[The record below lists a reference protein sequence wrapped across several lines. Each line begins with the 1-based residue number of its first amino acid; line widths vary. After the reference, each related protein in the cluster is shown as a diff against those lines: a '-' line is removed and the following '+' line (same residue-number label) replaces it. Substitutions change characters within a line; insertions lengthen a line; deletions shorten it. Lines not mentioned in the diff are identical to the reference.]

1 MSLDSKSWL
10 DEYLH
15 RLHLCGERPIKYTSS
30 ITYSHPPHQLPKL
43 EDELRD
49 IDVILAIGAV
59 WLGLVHAQ
67 IDFAYADSNL
77 FSFARSMRMVG
88 MRAVKGSNH
97 FVMPLI
103 FNTELE
109 SLSPESGKDTAEPS
123 KPVFSAYQWGEEEKN
138 QEYFA
143 AAKEA
148 KLKNPGNKDNPPP
161 KDQETRNYVGGIG
174 HLMLAIAEKV
184 NKDGPNVVKEALAKR
199 APVRLIFMDSL
210 VGNVDKGRI
219 RRVARNI
226 VRNSGWLGD
235 TWPCFDAKEEHWIK
249 VLRQSQ
255 SGNRCGEHTV
265 LNAWAYMLGIPLA
278 TTWKGT
284 LAEKSY
290 DQVRLMIHLALRGQL
305 DSLTIRAWMQIAGYA
320 VNEPLSQ
327 LQQVQIQN
335 PGLPNRLRNI
345 QTVALNEYAFNEII
359 SDMNNQEQATNQD
372 QAINWGAVT
381 LPPNLAATLQSGYA
395 PTVATEFAL
404 PPVSQG
410 SVAGLSGTPGV
421 LGTSIGSAETP
432 QLPQASPPSPKT
444 WRKSLEQGLA
454 YHEAVRARN
463 PRTTNDASKDATKI
477 ESSSNMAD
485 DDVVLGIAPI
495 WEGLKRLGR
504 ADFDFTYAGL
514 DVFAPGKRGVG
525 AVGRLTRFIMPLC
538 FASTKAE
545 AIATGKGKVQ
555 EPGHL
560 LLCVAELVDNEPKTV
575 QVQVLDSRVGTVDNR
590 RIVQKAER
598 IIRTCG
604 WLGNTKPKQ
613 VVFRPFIGT
622 PVPRQVGINA
632 CGLYVI
638 LNAWAVMLGI
648 PILPKPRREPS
659 KGNEKYASDGEFLDL
674 GLRIVNLAL
683 EGFMDSTTIQAFFNV
698 FGYSVEQR
706 CGDPARAVIR
716 VNAVGMNVNK
726 LGRTLEKRYW
736 STLIA
741 YSGHY
746 KIKFK
751 DADMAYLH
759 ELGLSE
765 DQAWRALS
773 IASGDR
779 DLAFQWH
786 YERDPVGELP
796 KPEDTLSPKTP
807 DRG

>member
-1 MSLDSKSWL
+1 MK
-10 DEYLH
+10 
-15 RLHLCGERPIKYTSS
+15 
-30 ITYSHPPHQLPKL
+30 HPPHKLP
-43 EDELRD
+43 EPDDELRD

-77 FSFARSMRMVG
+77 FSVARSTRMVG

-109 SLSPESGKDTAEPS
+109 NLSPESGKDTAEPS
-123 KPVFSAYQWGEEEKN
+123 KPVFSAYQRGEEEKN
-138 QEYFA
+138 QENFA
-143 AAKEA
+143 VAEKAKQE
-148 KLKNPGNKDNPPP
+148 NPGNKDNPPP

-174 HLMLAIAEKV
+174 HFMLAIAEKV
-184 NKDGPNVVKEALAKR
+184 NKDGLNVVKETLAKR
-199 APVRLIFMDSL
+199 APVRLKFMDSL

-226 VRNSGWLGD
+226 VRHSGWLGD
-235 TWPCFDAKEEHWIK
+235 TWPCFDAKEENWIK
-249 VLRQSQ
+249 VLRQSEN
-255 SGNRCGEHTV
+255 GNRCGEHTI

-278 TTWKGT
+278 TTRKGT
-284 LAEKSY
+284 LAKGSY
-290 DQVRLMIHLALRGQL
+290 DQVRLMIHLALQGQL
-305 DSLTIRAWMQIAGYA
+305 DSLTIRAWMQNSRYA

-327 LQQVQIQN
+327 LQQVQTQN

-359 SDMNNQEQATNQD
+359 SDMNNQERATNQE

-381 LPPNLAATLQSGYA
+381 LPPNLAATLQSGHA
-395 PTVATEFAL
+395 PTVATEVAL

-410 SVAGLSGTPGV
+410 SVAGLSGTSDV
-421 LGTSIGSAETP
+421 SGTSIISADTP

-454 YHEAVRARN
+454 YHEALRSRN
-463 PRTTNDASKDATKI
+463 PRTTNDASKDATEI

-504 ADFDFTYAGL
+504 ADFEFTYAGL
-514 DVFAPGKRGVG
+514 DVFTPGGQRGVG
-525 AVGRLTRFIMPLC
+525 PVGRFTRFMMPL
-538 FASTKAE
+538 FLSSTTTTE
-545 AIATGKGKVQ
+545 AIATGKAKIQ

-575 QVQVLDSRVGTVDNR
+575 QVQVFDSRVGTVDYR
-590 RIVQKAER
+590 HIIQKAER

-604 WLGNTKPKQ
+604 WLGNTKPTQ
-613 VVFRPFIGT
+613 VVFRPFIRT
-622 PVPRQVGINA
+622 PVPSQVGINA

-648 PILPKPRREPS
+648 PILPKLRRQPS
-659 KGNEKYASDGEFLDL
+659 KGNEKYATDDNFLEL

-683 EGFMDSTTIQAFFNV
+683 EGFMDSSTIQAFFNV

-706 CGDPARAVIR
+706 CGDAARAVIR

-726 LGRTLEKRYW
+726 LGRTLERRHW
-736 STLIA
+736 RTLIA
-741 YSGHY
+741 YSEHH
-746 KIKFK
+746 KKRFE

-759 ELGLSE
+759 VLGLDE

-773 IASGDR
+773 IASGDP
-779 DLAFQWH
+779 DLALRWH
-786 YERDPVGELP
+786 YERDPFGELP
-796 KPEDTLSPKTP
+796 IPEDALSPKTP
-807 DRG
+807 DRE